1 VPKITDASPH
11 DGIFQND
18 THITFSI
25 LQFSFSS
32 HNAIAQHD
40 LPSLSFEKHVN
51 MLESAHFPIRGAVS
65 NSILRASSC
74 IGNNVPSRC
83 LLGMK
88 LQCHMDLSMQPTLK
102 PKSLYSVNPVPPATA
117 TAGISGNG
125 CNEYEWRSKSKAIQ
139 GPHRSKEIAE
149 ITAREENQTPA
160 TERGC

>member
-32 HNAIAQHD
+32 HNAIAQHG

-51 MLESAHFPIRGAVS
+51 MLESDAHFPIREAVS
-65 NSILRASSC
+65 NDTAGIFLHWEQCAE
-74 IGNNVPSRC
+74 PSLTWADR
-83 LLGMK
+83 MK
-88 LQCHMDLSMQPTLK
+88 LQRHMDLSMQPTLK
-102 PKSLYSVNPVPPATA
+102 PKSLYSVNPVPTATA

-125 CNEYEWRSKSKAIQ
+125 CNEY
-139 GPHRSKEIAE
+139 
-149 ITAREENQTPA
+149 
-160 TERGC
+160 